1 MHPHSPTLLELQR
14 AMQKSLLQS
23 ADEDPSAYVIA
34 DGSAPEARLDIYR
47 NTCASVL
54 ATALRLSF
62 PAVQYLVGPE
72 FFEGAARLFV
82 AGAQPGSALLDEY
95 GADFPEFWAQLPQ
108 AASLPYLPDVAR
120 LEWQVNV
127 VLHAQD
133 AQPLDVARLAQLNEA
148 ELAQLC
154 FEPHPAAK
162 LLRCEFP
169 ADAIWHAV
177 LERDDSAMAAI
188 DLADGPVWLL
198 VHRTESGIN
207 LVRLSEGQWRCTAA
221 LFSRRPLH
229 AALEEAPCT
238 DAHALLA
245 AHLTRGCFTDIGV
258 ADITFEPP
266 SGEFVHDALTPICRH
281 ANAK

>member
-1 MHPHSPTLLELQR
+1 MHPQIPTLHELQR
-14 AMQKSLLQS
+14 AMQKSLLQR
-23 ADEDPSAYVIA
+23 EGENLSAYVIA
-34 DGSAPEARLDIYR
+34 DGFDPGVRLDIYR

-62 PAVQYLVGPE
+62 PTVHYLVGPE
-72 FFEGAARLFV
+72 FFDGAARLFI
-82 AGAQPGSALLDEY
+82 ADAQPGSALLDEY
-95 GADFPEFWAQLPQ
+95 GADFPDFLAQLPQ

-133 AQPLDVARLAQLNEA
+133 AQPLKIARLAQLDEA

-162 LLRCEFP
+162 LLRCDFP
-169 ADAIWHAV
+169 ADAVWHAV

-198 VHRTESGIN
+198 VHRMESGIDV
-207 LVRLSEGQWRCTAA
+207 VRLCECQWRCTAA
-221 LFSRRPLH
+221 LFSRQPLH
-229 AALEEAPCT
+229 AALAAATCS

-245 AHLTRGCFTDIGV
+245 AHLTRGCFTDIAL
-258 ADITFEPP
+258 AD
-266 SGEFVHDALTPICRH
+266 
-281 ANAK
+281 

>member
-1 MHPHSPTLLELQR
+1 MNPPSPTLLELQR
-14 AMQKSLLQS
+14 AMQQSLLQG
-23 ADEDPSAYVIA
+23 ADENPSAYVIA
-34 DGSAPEARLDIYR
+34 DGLDPAERLDIYR

-62 PAVQYLVGPE
+62 PTVQYLVGPE

-82 AGAQPGSALLDEY
+82 AEAQPSSALLDEY
-95 GADFPEFWAQLPQ
+95 GADFPEFLAQLPQ

-120 LEWQVNV
+120 LEWQVNI
-127 VLHAQD
+127 VLHAED
-133 AQPLDVARLAQLNEA
+133 APPLEVARLAQLNEA
-148 ELAQLC
+148 ELARLR

-169 ADAIWHAV
+169 ADTIWHAV

-207 LVRLSEGQWRCTAA
+207 IVRLSECQWRCTAA
-221 LFSRRPLH
+221 LFSRWPLH
-229 AALEEAPCT
+229 AALEAAPCT

-245 AHLTRGCFTDIGV
+245 AHLTRGCFTDIGL
-258 ADITFEPP
+258 AD
-266 SGEFVHDALTPICRH
+266 
-281 ANAK
+281 

>member
-1 MHPHSPTLLELQR
+1 MNPHSPTLLELQR
-14 AMQKSLLQS
+14 AMQRSLIQGS
-23 ADEDPSAYVIA
+23 DEDLSTYVIA
-34 DGSAPEARLDIYR
+34 DGLDPGERLDIYR

-62 PAVQYLVGPE
+62 PTIQYLVGPE

-82 AGAQPGSALLDEY
+82 TEAQPGSALLDEY
-95 GADFPEFWAQLPQ
+95 GADFPEFLVQLPQ

-120 LEWQVNV
+120 LEWQVNI

-133 AQPLDVARLAQLNEA
+133 AQPLDVARLAPFNEA

-198 VHRTESGIN
+198 VHRTGRGIDV
-207 LVRLSEGQWRCTAA
+207 VRLSEGQWRFTAA
-221 LFSRRPLH
+221 LFARRPLR

-238 DAHALLA
+238 DANALLA
-245 AHLTRGCFTDIGV
+245 AHLIRGCFTDIAV
-258 ADITFEPP
+258 A
-266 SGEFVHDALTPICRH
+266 
-281 ANAK
+281 N